1 MDINLT
7 SQIYVYYSMKKC
19 EKGVSPVIGIILMVA
34 VSIALVALAASIV
47 FNLGS
52 NTEEPL
58 QASIMTSL
66 DEGEIDVKVIR
77 NENINRVFVRDI
89 EGNII
94 ESRDLDDG
102 ETVSFSAVPTGG
114 GTYQVV
120 GEQEGREQ
128 VIRLYEIAAVR
139 IDMTLGG
146 EITYDAEFNITHKVG
161 DNIDSKN
168 IQVWVDATDACSKT
182 SKIINLPADKNSLAD
197 SNVPSGNIASSII
210 SGGYPSDEPWSF
222 GVINTDS
229 SGYNMGLYESGEKIG
244 FSVAETD
251 CTMNVGDKITV
262 SVVDITGST
271 PVIVGQGEY
280 TVT

>member
-1 MDINLT
+1 
-7 SQIYVYYSMKKC
+7 
-19 EKGVSPVIGIILMVA
+19 
-34 VSIALVALAASIV
+34 
-47 FNLGS
+47 
-52 NTEEPL
+52 
-58 QASIMTSL
+58 
-66 DEGEIDVKVIR
+66 VIR

-102 ETVSFSAVPTGG
+102 ETVSFTAVPTGG
-114 GTYQVV
+114 GAYKVV

-146 EITYDAEFNITHKVG
+146 EITDDAEFDIEHKGG

-168 IQVWVDATDACSKT
+168 MQVWVDATDACSKT
-182 SKIINLPADKNSLAD
+182 AKIINLPADKNRFGGPVLAD
-197 SNVPSGNIASSII
+197 STVPSGDIAPSII
-210 SGGYPSDEPWSF
+210 SGGSSSGWSF
-222 GVINTDS
+222 GVIHTDS
-229 SGYNMGLYESGEKIG
+229 SRYNMGLYESGEKIG
-244 FSVAETD
+244 FSVADSD
-251 CTMNVGDKITV
+251 CTMDVGDKMTV
-262 SVVDITGST
+262 SVVDITGNT